1 MHVQGKED
9 SRATDI
15 KNKQKDE
22 ERECDCD
29 VLCRILLKRCL

>member
-9 SRATDI
+9 SRATDV

-22 ERECDCD
+22 ERECEF
-29 VLCRILLKRCL
+29 RG